1 MNCRFPSHLGSRNQM
16 IKIPTHRPASI
27 TADDIAVLEEFVN
40 ADLFLDALLGV
51 WMDAQIHL

>member
-1 MNCRFPSHLGSRNQM
+1 M

-27 TADDIAVLEEFVN
+27 TANDIAVLEEFVN

-51 WMDAQIHL
+51 WMDA